1 MSNLIT
7 RDEITALLS
16 SADITLTADAFALA
30 AASLREVRD
39 SVEEAYED
47 DILPEDGEDERRR
60 LRALQLA
67 IDIITKIGERIA
79 HPADATAP
87 SPAKVLIVAG
97 KGRITPQIAT
107 TPITVV
113 VVDEDGTEQHD
124 HSDRVTLAE
133 PVDDATFEAHVTT
146 AARTTEEMMEAALN
160 AEPTQLH
167 CEECVNRTGMQ
178 IRADS
183 RVHALAHQPGS
194 VPIQRCDSGNWL
206 TSDEIAAEE
215 ALRIIRAQ
223 YPHLTFEL
231 GVIEDYQYVVRQ
243 VA

>member
-30 AASLREVRD
+30 ASSLREVKE

-67 IDIITKIGERIA
+67 IDLITKIGERIA

-113 VVDEDGTEQHD
+113 VVDEDGTEHHD
-124 HSDRVTLAE
+124 NSDRVTLAE

-146 AARTTEEMMEAALN
+146 ATISTVVMVENALN

-167 CEECVNRTGMQ
+167 CEECVNSTGMQ
-178 IRADS
+178 IMADS
-183 RVHALAHQPGS
+183 HVLATLQPDDA
-194 VPIQRCDSGNWL
+194 PIQRCDSCNWL
-206 TSDEIAAEE
+206 TSDKAAAEE
-215 ALRIIRAQ
+215 ALRIVSAY
-223 YPHLTFEL
+223 YPHRKFE
-231 GVIEDYQYVVRQ
+231 IEIIEGFQYVIRQ